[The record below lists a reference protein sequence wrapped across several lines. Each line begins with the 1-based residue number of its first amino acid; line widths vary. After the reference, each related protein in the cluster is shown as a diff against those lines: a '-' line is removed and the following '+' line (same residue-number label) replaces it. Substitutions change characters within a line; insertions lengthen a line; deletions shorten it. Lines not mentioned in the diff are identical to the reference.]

1 MTSVRTDET
10 GQVIRM
16 PEALR
21 PVYDSGARHSRLIEE
36 FRGLVRRRDLLILLV
51 QRNVKTRY
59 KRSFLGVA
67 WSLMNPLLNTA
78 VLTFVLSTVFRSAVH
93 AYAPYVLAGLIC
105 WTFLSQTTTY
115 SISMLVWGSG
125 LLHRVHLPRSVF
137 AVAAVGTGLL
147 NLGLSLLPLV
157 LLMAML
163 GLPFRLSLGFLP
175 VAIVLLALFTLG
187 LALFVSTLAVFFTD
201 VVEIYQTLLQ
211 AWFFLTPVFYP
222 REALPAG
229 YAVYLYLNPMTHLI
243 DLFRIPILTGA
254 MPGAG
259 TIAAATI
266 SAITMFLVGSWVF
279 ARRADQFLY
288 YL

>member
-1 MTSVRTDET
+1 
-10 GQVIRM
+10 VIRTL
-16 PEALR
+16 EARR
-21 PVYDSGARHSRLIEE
+21 PVYDSGARPSRLFEE
-36 FRGLVRRRDLLILLV
+36 FRGLLRRRDLLILLM

-59 KRSFLGVA
+59 QRSFLGVA

-78 VLTFVLSTVFRSAVH
+78 VLTFALSTVFRGAVP

-115 SISMLVWGSG
+115 SVSMLVWGAS
-125 LLHRVHLPRSVF
+125 LLHRVPLPRSVF

-157 LLMAML
+157 VLMIVL
-163 GLPFRLSLGFLP
+163 GLSLHLAWGFLP
-175 VAIVLLALFTLG
+175 VAIALLALFVLG
-187 LALFVSTLAVFFTD
+187 LALFVSAVAVFFTD
-201 VVEIYQTLLQ
+201 AVEIYQALLQ
-211 AWFFLTPVFYP
+211 AWFFLTPVIYP
-222 REALPAG
+222 REAVPAG
-229 YAVYLYLNPMTHLI
+229 YAVYLNLNPMTHLI

-259 TIAAATI
+259 TIAAAAV
-266 SAITMFLVGSWVF
+266 SSITMFLVGSWLF

-288 YL
+288 HV